1 MRALLHLPAIALL
14 ALVAATPAALAQGG
28 TPIALQA
35 PSVPPPAAA
44 DPDGRLFALQIGK
57 SQIVHLARPA
67 RDVLVGNPAVA
78 DVVLRSADTAFVVA
92 KSPGETNVVFF
103 DEAGHQIDAVDVT
116 VLFDTS
122 AIGAALKEAMPNE
135 AIGVSA
141 TSKSVILTGTVSS
154 QQVLD
159 NALAIAGQ
167 FTAGA
172 QVVNLLQVRS
182 ENQVLLR
189 VRVSEMSRTVIKE
202 LGVSSSAIF
211 NVGNHHINAG
221 ISSTGLAVGA
231 PGTAGGPVTT
241 ATTAPTNGF
250 AASFGGASAT
260 FTAPA
265 AFGGAAVAIPFG
277 AATGLTALLEALD
290 ENGLSKTLAEPNLT
304 AVSGETASFLVGGKV
319 PICTINFTGSGGA
332 VIQTETFNYQSFGIQ
347 LTFTPVV
354 MSSGLVNIRIAAEI
368 SDLET
373 AVADGAVAPTATQ
386 CGAPA
391 FTSENVTTTVEL
403 PSGGSIALAGLLKN
417 NESNAIQGYPGLKD
431 VPVLGALFSSKS
443 YQQDLDDLVISVT
456 AVLVKPVNGRDLSYP
471 TDGFGPASDFN
482 FYFLNRLQSHYLPGN
497 NVPPPPE
504 VKSTLG
510 LILE

>member
-1 MRALLHLPAIALL
+1 M
-14 ALVAATPAALAQGG
+14 ALVAAPPAALAQGG
-28 TPIALQA
+28 KPATLLRA
-35 PSVPPPAAA
+35 PSVPPPATA
-44 DPDGRLFALQIGK
+44 DRDGRLFALQIGK
-57 SQIVHLARPA
+57 SQVVHLGRPA
-67 RDVLVGNPAVA
+67 RDVLVGNPGVA
-78 DVVLRSADTAFVVA
+78 DVVLRSADTAFVIA

-103 DEAGHQIDAVDVT
+103 DEEGRQIDAVDVT

-154 QQVLD
+154 QQALD
-159 NALAIAGQ
+159 NAVAIAGQ

-211 NVGNHHINAG
+211 NVGNHTNVG
-221 ISSTGLAVGA
+221 IGNTGLAVGA
-231 PGTAGGPVTT
+231 PGSGGGPVTT
-241 ATTAPTNGF
+241 ATTAPVNGF
-250 AASFGGASAT
+250 AASFGGATAA

-265 AFGGAAVAIPFG
+265 AFGGAAVTIPFG

-391 FTSENVTTTVEL
+391 FSSENVTTTVEL

-417 NESNAIQGYPGLKD
+417 NESNAVQGYPGLKD

-443 YQQDLDDLVISVT
+443 YQENLDDLVISVT
-456 AVLVKPVNGRDLSYP
+456 AVLVKSVTGRDLSYP

-482 FYFLNRLQSHYLPGN
+482 FYFLNRLQSHYLPGS